1 MEAPRN
7 EDVWALAEELMTSIL
22 EALRRVDTLAPLY
35 SAEMHEA
42 RDPETDMDVADF
54 MNRLQEHSDIHR
66 HELSAVRAS
75 IGASRPTDPDDEHPA
90 TGKSY
95 RETWYRWALL
105 SAFLRRADMVS
116 ELIGLTDADLDRKP
130 SPEHTAGNDRSA
142 REVCEHVLHV
152 QKWLMGG
159 IERGVSSTRQEKV

>member
-1 MEAPRN
+1 MRPRDCSVAGEGERAPPC
-7 EDVWALAEELMTSIL
+7 T
-22 EALRRVDTLAPLY
+22 
-35 SAEMHEA
+35 A
-42 RDPETDMDVADF
+42 R
-54 MNRLQEHSDIHR
+54 HST
-66 HELSAVRAS
+66 ELSAVRAS